1 MSTEQADTDA
11 APDLPPS
18 APPSDPPADAAPA
31 AAAGDV
37 AAADDEAELRAV
49 LRDYWGYDSFRPLQK
64 EAMECGLSG
73 RDSVV
78 VLPTGGGKSLCYQ
91 APAAVLHRR
100 TGAVAVVV
108 SPLIALMK
116 DQVDALSAIGVPAA
130 FVNSTLPPEEK
141 IEVARRLREKEL
153 ACLYAAPETL
163 VTDRMLDF
171 LSGLDVSFV
180 AIDEAHCVS
189 QWGHDFR
196 PEYRQLGM
204 LRERFPDAAMHG
216 YTATAGEKVRDDV
229 AFQLNLRDPA
239 MLVGSFDRPNLTFR
253 ARPASKTLDQIREVV
268 RRHEGESGIVYCISR
283 KKVDETADALRGLG
297 VRAIAYH
304 AGMTKEE
311 RTAAQDAFLADEE
324 DVVVATVAFGMGID
338 KPDVRFVVHAG
349 MPKSIE
355 HYQQEAGRAG
365 RDGLASE
372 CLLLHSGGDYRFWKS
387 TLSELPPEPRANAE
401 QSLNALYDYAQG
413 ALCRHKALVRYFGQ
427 DLEGDDCGACDIC
440 LGEVETVDDPLVL
453 GQKIV
458 SCVYRLD
465 QRFGGNHT
473 AEVLTGSKSEAV
485 LSKGHD
491 ALSTYGLLSEH
502 PKKAVRDWIEQL
514 VGQGFLAKAGEY
526 ATLHITEAGQQLL
539 KGERK
544 PVLLA
549 PAKKVSAD
557 RPSRRSAADDW
568 EGVDEEL
575 FEHLRGVRGEVA
587 REIGKP
593 AYIVF
598 NDASLKDMAR
608 RRPTTEEGLSH
619 CVGVGPKKLEDFG
632 ERFLEEINAHCSEHG
647 LTVDVEVGA
656 AGGTGGGSGGSMFGG
671 GRSISRNAAAA
682 FPLFRD
688 GLGVED
694 AARELG
700 VTDRTAVGYLRDYI
714 LETKHDDPT
723 TWVAPAVARQAR
735 EAFEACGLQRL
746 KPAFEHLDGAVSYD
760 DLKIV
765 AACMAAGQSA

>member
-1 MSTEQADTDA
+1 MTDQ
-11 APDLPPS
+11 
-18 APPSDPPADAAPA
+18 PA
-31 AAAGDV
+31 ANPE
-37 AAADDEAELRAV
+37 DERDLRAA
-49 LRDYWGYDSFRPLQK
+49 LRDFWGYDMFRPLQR
-64 EAMECGLSG
+64 EAMTCGLGG

-100 TGAVAVVV
+100 TGAVAVIV

-116 DQVDALSAIGVPAA
+116 DQVDALTAIGVPAA
-130 FVNSTLPPEEK
+130 YVNSTLTPAEK
-141 IEVARRLREKEL
+141 RDAADRLRNREL

-163 VTDRMLDF
+163 VGERMLDF
-171 LSGLDVSFV
+171 LGGLDVSLV

-196 PEYRQLGM
+196 PEYRMLGM
-204 LRERFPDAAMHG
+204 LRDRFPDAGVHA
-216 YTATAGEKVRDDV
+216 YTATAGQKVREDV
-229 AFQLNLRDPA
+229 AVQLNLDDPA
-239 MLVGSFDRPNLTFR
+239 FLVGSFDRPNLTFR
-253 ARPASKTLDQIREVV
+253 ARPSRGALDQIREVV
-268 RRHEGESGIVYCISR
+268 ARHDGESGIVYCISR
-283 KKVDETADALRGLG
+283 KKVDQTAAALCGLG
-297 VRAIAYH
+297 VRAVPYH
-304 AGMTKEE
+304 AGMTKDE
-311 RTAAQDAFLADEE
+311 RSSNQDRFLADEA

-338 KPDVRFVVHAG
+338 KPDVRFVIHSG

-372 CLLLHSGGDYRFWKS
+372 CLLLHSAGDFRFWKS
-387 TLSELPPEPRANAE
+387 TLDELPPEPRAAAE
-401 QSLNALYDYAQG
+401 QSLSALYDYAQSPV
-413 ALCRHKALVRYFGQ
+413 CRHKVLVRYFGQ
-427 DLEGDDCGACDIC
+427 DLDAENCGACDIC

-473 AEVLTGSKSEAV
+473 ADVLTGSKAEAV

-491 ALSTYGLLSEH
+491 RLSTYGLLSDH
-502 PKKAVRDWIEQL
+502 PKKAVRDWVEQL
-514 VGQGFLAKAGEY
+514 VAQGFLAKVGEY
-526 ATLHITEAGQQLL
+526 ATLSISESGQRLL

-549 PAKKVSAD
+549 PAKKASSD
-557 RPSRRSAADDW
+557 RPKRSAADDW
-568 EGVDEEL
+568 EGVDESL

-598 NDASLKDMAR
+598 NDQSLKDMAR
-608 RRPTTEEGLSH
+608 RRPTSEEGLGL

-632 ERFLEEINAHCSEHG
+632 ERFLKEIGTFCSEHG
-647 LTVDVEVGA
+647 LTVDVTPA
-656 AGGTGGGSGGSMFGG
+656 NDPPAGGMFGG
-671 GRSISRNAAAA
+671 GRSVNRNAVAA

-688 GLGVED
+688 GHDVD
-694 AARELG
+694 SVARELRVATG
-700 VTDRTAVGYLRDYI
+700 TAAGYLRDYI
-714 LETKHDDPT
+714 LETKQEDPT
-723 TWVAPAVARQAR
+723 AWVDAATARKAR
-735 EAFEACGLQRL
+735 EAFEQCGLKRL
-746 KPAFEHLDGAVSYD
+746 KPAFEFLDGAVSYD
-760 DLKIV
+760 DLRVV
-765 AACMAAGQSA
+765 AACMAAAQASGS

>member
-1 MSTEQADTDA
+1 MSTEQADTPLTDGPETA
-11 APDLPPS
+11 ERPGDEH
-18 APPSDPPADAAPA
+18 
-31 AAAGDV
+31 AGDEH
-37 AAADDEAELRAV
+37 AGDPAGDEEALRAV

-64 EAMECGLSG
+64 EAMLCGLAG

-91 APAAVLHRR
+91 APAAVRHRR
-100 TGAVAVVV
+100 DGAVAVVV

-116 DQVDALSAIGVPAA
+116 DQVDALTAIGVPAA
-130 FVNSTLPPEEK
+130 YVNSTVPPAEK
-141 IEVARRLREKEL
+141 IETSRRLRDREL

-171 LSGLDVSFV
+171 LGELDVSFV

-196 PEYRQLGM
+196 PEYRQLGL
-204 LRERFPDAAMHG
+204 LRERFEQAAIHG
-216 YTATAGEKVRDDV
+216 YTATAGRRVREDV
-229 AFQLNLRDPA
+229 AVQLNLREPEY
-239 MLVGSFDRPNLTFR
+239 LVGSFDRPNLTFR
-253 ARPASKTLDQIREVV
+253 ARPSAGALGQLREVV
-268 RRHEGESGIVYCISR
+268 NRHDGESGIVYCISR
-283 KKVDETADALRGLG
+283 KKVDETAAALNELG
-297 VRAIAYH
+297 VRAVPYH
-304 AGMTKEE
+304 AGMSKEE
-311 RTAAQDAFLADEE
+311 RSANQDKFLADEA

-338 KPDVRFVVHAG
+338 KPDVRFVVHSG

-372 CLLLHSGGDYRFWKS
+372 CLLLHGAGDYRFWKS
-387 TLSELPPEPRANAE
+387 TLTELPPEPRANAE

-440 LGEVETVDDPLVL
+440 LGEVETIPDRLVV

-458 SCVYRLD
+458 SCVYRLN

-473 AEVLTGSKSEAV
+473 ADVLTGSKSEAV

-491 ALSTYGLLSEH
+491 DLSTYGLLSDH
-502 PKKAVRDWIEQL
+502 PKKVVRDWIEQL
-514 VGQGFLAKAGEY
+514 VGQGFLAKVGEY
-526 ATLHITEAGQQLL
+526 ATLSITESGQQLL
-539 KGERK
+539 KGEK
-544 PVLLA
+544 TPVLLA
-549 PAKKVSAD
+549 PTKKAAASE
-557 RPSRRSAADDW
+557 RPKRSSAADDW
-568 EGVDEEL
+568 EGVDEGL
-575 FEHLRGVRGEVA
+575 FERLREVRGEVA
-587 REIGKP
+587 KEIAKP

-608 RRPTTEEGLSH
+608 RRPTTADGLSL

-632 ERFLEEINAHCSEHG
+632 ERFLEEIGDHSTEHG
-647 LTVDVEVGA
+647 LTVDVDPDGA
-656 AGGTGGGSGGSMFGG
+656 GSGSSGGGMFGG
-671 GRSISRNAAAA
+671 GRAVSRTAIAA

-688 GLGVED
+688 GMNAED
-694 AARELG
+694 AARELR
-700 VTDRTAVGYLRDYI
+700 VTESTAAGYLRQYI
-714 LETKHDDPT
+714 LETKQDDPT
-723 TWVAPAVARQAR
+723 VWVDPAVARKAR
-735 EAFEACGLQRL
+735 EAFEACGLRRL
-746 KPAFEHLDGAVSYD
+746 KPAFEHLDGAVSYE

-765 AACMAAGQSA
+765 AACMAAAEA

>member
-1 MSTEQADTDA
+1 MTAEPTDTPPTDA
-11 APDLPPS
+11 ALGEETAS
-18 APPSDPPADAAPA
+18 GSSDAH
-31 AAAGDV
+31 GGNE
-37 AAADDEAELRAV
+37 EALRAV
-49 LRDYWGYDSFRPLQK
+49 LRDFWGYDSFRPLQK
-64 EAMECGLSG
+64 EAMLCGLAG

-91 APAAVLHRR
+91 APAAVRHQRD
-100 TGAVAVVV
+100 GAVAVVV

-116 DQVDALSAIGVPAA
+116 DQVDALTAIGVPAA
-130 FVNSTLPPEEK
+130 FVNSTLAPADK
-141 IEVARRLREKEL
+141 IEVSRKLRDREL

-171 LSGLDVSFV
+171 LSELDVSFV

-204 LRERFPDAAMHG
+204 LRERFQDAAVHG
-216 YTATAGEKVRDDV
+216 YTATAGQKVREDV
-229 AFQLNLRDPA
+229 AYQLNLNDPEY
-239 MLVGSFDRPNLTFR
+239 LVGSFDRPNLTFR
-253 ARPASKTLDQIREVV
+253 ARPASNTLGQIREVV
-268 RRHEGESGIVYCISR
+268 KRHDGESGIIYCISR
-283 KKVDETADALRGLG
+283 KKVDETAGALNGLG
-297 VRAIAYH
+297 VRAVPYH

-311 RTAAQDAFLADEE
+311 RSANQDKFLADEA

-338 KPDVRFVVHAG
+338 KPDVRFVVHSG

-365 RDGLASE
+365 RDGLGSE
-372 CLLLHSGGDYRFWKS
+372 CLLLHAAGDYRFWKS
-387 TLSELPPEPRANAE
+387 TLNELPPEPRANAE

-427 DLEGDDCGACDIC
+427 DLETDDCGACDIC
-440 LGEVETVDDPLVL
+440 LGEVETVDDPLLL

-458 SCVYRLD
+458 SCVYRLN

-491 ALSTYGLLSEH
+491 DLSTYGLLSDH

-514 VGQGFLAKAGEY
+514 VGQGFLAKVGEY
-526 ATLHITEAGQQLL
+526 ATLQITEAGQQLL
-539 KGERK
+539 KGEKK

-549 PAKKVSAD
+549 PAKKVAAE
-557 RPSRRSAADDW
+557 RPKRSSSAADDW
-568 EGVDEEL
+568 EGVDEHL
-575 FEHLRGVRGEVA
+575 FERLREVRGEVA
-587 REIGKP
+587 KEIAKP

-608 RRPTTEEGLSH
+608 RRPTDEDGLSM

-632 ERFLEEINAHCSEHG
+632 ERFLKEIGTFCTEHG
-647 LTVDVEVGA
+647 LTTDVTPEGA
-656 AGGTGGGSGGSMFGG
+656 SAAATTGSMFGG
-671 GRSISRNAAAA
+671 TRAVSRNAIAA

-688 GLGVED
+688 GMGVED
-694 AARELG
+694 AARELR
-700 VTDRTAVGYLRDYI
+700 VTDSTAAGYLKQYI

-723 TWVAPAVARQAR
+723 TWVDPAAARKAR

-746 KPAFEHLDGAVSYD
+746 KPAFEHLDGTVSYD

-765 AACMAAGQSA
+765 AACMASNLS

>member
-1 MSTEQADTDA
+1 MNTEQADTDTA
-11 APDLPPS
+11 DTDTDTADTGR
-18 APPSDPPADAAPA
+18 SDTERAE
-31 AAAGDV
+31 G
-37 AAADDEAELRAV
+37 DEAELRAV
-49 LRDYWGYDSFRPLQK
+49 LRDFWGYDSFRPLQK
-64 EAMECGLSG
+64 EAMQCGLAG

-116 DQVDALSAIGVPAA
+116 DQVDALTAIGVPAA

-141 IEVARRLREKEL
+141 IAVSRRLRDKEL

-171 LSGLDVSFV
+171 LSELDVSFV

-216 YTATAGEKVRDDV
+216 YTATAGQKVREDV
-229 AFQLNLRDPA
+229 AFQLNLHDPA

-253 ARPASKTLDQIREVV
+253 ARPASGTLGQIREVV
-268 RRHEGESGIVYCISR
+268 KRHDGESGIVYCISR

-304 AGMTKEE
+304 AGMSKEE
-311 RTAAQDAFLADEE
+311 RTAAQDAFLADRE

-387 TLSELPPEPRANAE
+387 TLGELPPEPRANAE

-413 ALCRHKALVRYFGQ
+413 ALCRHKALVRYFDQ
-427 DLEGDDCGACDIC
+427 DLESDDCGACDIC
-440 LGEVETVDDPLVL
+440 LGEVETVDDPLIL

-458 SCVYRLD
+458 SCVYRLE

-473 AEVLTGSKSEAV
+473 ADVLTGSKSEAV

-491 ALSTYGLLSEH
+491 SLSTYGLLSDH

-514 VGQGFLAKAGEY
+514 VGQGFLAKVGEY
-526 ATLHITEAGQQLL
+526 ATLRITEAGQQLL

-549 PAKKVSAD
+549 PAKKVAAE
-557 RPSRRSAADDW
+557 RPKRTSSAADDW

-632 ERFLEEINAHCSEHG
+632 ERFLEEIGAHCAEHG
-647 LTVDVEVGA
+647 LTVDVE
-656 AGGTGGGSGGSMFGG
+656 GGGASGGGASGGSMFGG
-671 GRSISRNAAAA
+671 SRSISRNAAAA

-688 GLGVED
+688 GLGVAD
-694 AARELG
+694 AARELR
-700 VTDRTAVGYLRDYI
+700 VTESTAAGYLRDYI

-723 TWVAPAVARQAR
+723 TWVEPAAARQAR
-735 EAFEACGLQRL
+735 EAFEACGLHRL

>member
-1 MSTEQADTDA
+1 MTAEPTDT
-11 APDLPPS
+11 PPT
-18 APPSDPPADAAPA
+18 DRR
-31 AAAGDV
+31 
-37 AAADDEAELRAV
+37 AADEAGGDEADLRAV
-49 LRDYWGYDSFRPLQK
+49 LRDYWGYDSFRPLQQ
-64 EAMECGLSG
+64 EAMLCGLTG

-130 FVNSTLPPEEK
+130 FVNSTVPAADK
-141 IEVARRLREKEL
+141 IEVARRLRAKEL

-171 LSGLDVSFV
+171 LSELDVSLV

-204 LRERFPDAAMHG
+204 LRERFPDAAVHG
-216 YTATAGEKVRDDV
+216 YTATAGQKVREDV
-229 AFQLNLRDPA
+229 AVQLNLADPTY
-239 MLVGSFDRPNLTFR
+239 LVGSFDRPNLTFR
-253 ARPASKTLDQIREVV
+253 CRPQSGVLNQIRQVV
-268 RRHEGESGIVYCISR
+268 DRHDGESGIIYCISR
-283 KKVDETADALRGLG
+283 KKVDDTAAALCELG
-297 VRAIAYH
+297 VRATPYH
-304 AGMTKEE
+304 AGMSKED
-311 RTAAQDAFLADEE
+311 RGAAQDKFLADEA

-338 KPDVRFVVHAG
+338 KPDVRFVIHAG

-365 RDGLASE
+365 RDGLSSE
-372 CLLLHSGGDYRFWKS
+372 CLLLHSGGDYRFWKG
-387 TLSELPPEPRANAE
+387 TLNELPPEPRANAE

-413 ALCRHKALVRYFGQ
+413 AVCRHKMLVRYFGQ
-427 DLEGDDCGACDIC
+427 DLDSENCGACDIC
-440 LGEVETVDDPLVL
+440 LGEVDTVDDPLVL

-458 SCVYRLD
+458 SCVYRLN
-465 QRFGGNHT
+465 QRFGGSHT
-473 AEVLTGSKSEAV
+473 ADVLTGSKSEAV

-491 ALSTYGLLSEH
+491 SLSTYGLLSDH
-502 PKKAVRDWIEQL
+502 PKKTVRDWIEQL
-514 VGQGFLAKAGEY
+514 VQQGFLNKVGEY
-526 ATLHITEAGQQLL
+526 AVLQISEAGQHLL
-539 KGERK
+539 KGNRT

-549 PAKKVSAD
+549 PTKKAPKAERSG
-557 RPSRRSAADDW
+557 RSAGDDW
-568 EGVDEEL
+568 KGVDERL
-575 FEHLRGVRGEVA
+575 FEQLRGVRGEVA

-598 NDASLKDMAR
+598 NDVSLKDMAR
-608 RRPTTEEGLSH
+608 RRPTTEEGLSL

-632 ERFLEEINAHCSEHG
+632 ERFLKEIGTFCTEHG
-647 LTVDVEVGA
+647 LTVDVTPEGA
-656 AGGTGGGSGGSMFGG
+656 TPAETTGSMFGG
-671 GRSISRNAAAA
+671 GRSVSRSAIAA

-688 GLGVED
+688 GGDVESV
-694 AARELG
+694 ARELR
-700 VTDRTAVGYLRDYI
+700 VAESTAAGYLKAYI
-714 LETKHDDPT
+714 LETKQDDPT
-723 TWVAPAVARQAR
+723 RWLDPAVARQAR

-746 KPAFEHLDGAVSYD
+746 KPAFEHLDGAVSYE

-765 AACMAAGQSA
+765 AACMAVGQSS